1 MKGVQNMNN
10 NFCPFVNG
18 TCKANCVFK
27 THSTSTT
34 RGTSTCLI
42 AIKLDDING
51 YQSDQM
57 TEIFH
62 EIKKGK

>member
-1 MKGVQNMNN
+1 MEN

-27 THSTSTT
+27 THSTSTS
-34 RGTSTCLI
+34 RGLSECLI

-51 YQSDQM
+51 YQHDQL
-57 TEIFH
+57 TEIKQKIA
-62 EIKKGK
+62 EQK